1 MIVVSRVGLVR
12 HHPNHEYRIEW
23 LGSVTR
29 FLAVTEAE
37 RCSALPC
44 LALPC
49 LAWPSFSLTCNTY
62 FLFSLLAYGSQAS
75 PLSGVSEPS
84 RSFSVQI
91 RTGSHLLL
99 YARTASEKQKKSP
112 VDEDRLK
119 PSMAKSDTIH
129 NTVYSH
135 KLRGRKHQKARSKSV
150 LRAS

>member
-1 MIVVSRVGLVR
+1 MFCL
-12 HHPNHEYRIEW
+12 
-23 LGSVTR
+23 
-29 FLAVTEAE
+29 
-37 RCSALPC
+37 ALPC

-99 YARTASEKQKKSP
+99 YARTASEKQKKI
-112 VDEDRLK
+112 
-119 PSMAKSDTIH
+119 PS
-129 NTVYSH
+129 
-135 KLRGRKHQKARSKSV
+135 G
-150 LRAS
+150 